1 MVLPMWY
8 RGDCL
13 DEIMEDLK
21 RFPVIPAIRDVS
33 RIDAA
38 VSKKSRCIFLL
49 TGNILNIKN
58 IVRRVK
64 SANRR
69 IFLHLDLLE
78 GISKNSMGIKYIAQ
92 EIKPDGV
99 ITTRANLINCAK
111 TEGLFT
117 IQRIFVLDSLAIDNA
132 VRSIK
137 NVNPDAIEIL
147 PAVIPK
153 IIRRVCQRT
162 RHPIIAGG
170 LIEDEQEVREALKE
184 GAWAISVTKEDIWNI
199 PFEDLE
205 IRRKSSLGE

>member
-1 MVLPMWY
+1 MH
-8 RGDCL
+8 
-13 DEIMEDLK
+13 EIMEDLK
-21 RFPVIPAIRDVS
+21 RFPVIPAIRDIS

-49 TGNILNIKN
+49 TGNILNVKD
-58 IVRRVK
+58 IVRHVK
-64 SANRR
+64 SADRR

-99 ITTRANLINCAK
+99 ITTRANLISCAK

-117 IQRIFVLDSLAIDNA
+117 IQRIFVLDSLAVDNA
-132 VRSIK
+132 ERSIK
-137 NVNPDAIEIL
+137 NINPDAIEIL

-153 IIRRVCQRT
+153 IIRRICQRV

-170 LIEDEQEVREALKE
+170 LIEDVQEVREALEE
-184 GAWAISVTKEDIWNI
+184 GALAISVTKEEIWNI

-205 IRRKSSLGE
+205 IRRKSFLGE

>member
-205 IRRKSSLGE
+205 IRRKSFLGG

>member
-1 MVLPMWY
+1 MCIRDSFLPTENLANTEKSQLSYWHSYCNNMSIPGCGHDMVLPMWY

-69 IFLHLDLLE
+69 IFLHLDL
-78 GISKNSMGIKYIAQ
+78 S
-92 EIKPDGV
+92 
-99 ITTRANLINCAK
+99 LIH
-111 TEGLFT
+111 
-117 IQRIFVLDSLAIDNA
+117 I
-132 VRSIK
+132 
-137 NVNPDAIEIL
+137 
-147 PAVIPK
+147 
-153 IIRRVCQRT
+153 
-162 RHPIIAGG
+162 
-170 LIEDEQEVREALKE
+170 
-184 GAWAISVTKEDIWNI
+184 
-199 PFEDLE
+199 
-205 IRRKSSLGE
+205 

>member
-1 MVLPMWY
+1 MHEV
-8 RGDCL
+8 
-13 DEIMEDLK
+13 MEDLK
-21 RFPVIPAIRDVS
+21 RFPVIPAIRDIS

-49 TGNILNIKN
+49 TGNILNVKD
-58 IVRRVK
+58 IVRHVK
-64 SANRR
+64 SADRR

-99 ITTRANLINCAK
+99 ITTRANLISCAK

-117 IQRIFVLDSLAIDNA
+117 IQRIFVLDSLAVDNA
-132 VRSIK
+132 ERSIK
-137 NVNPDAIEIL
+137 NINPDAIEIL

-153 IIRRVCQRT
+153 IIRRICQRV
-162 RHPIIAGG
+162 RHPVIAGG
-170 LIEDEQEVREALKE
+170 LIEDVQEVREALEE
-184 GAWAISVTKEDIWNI
+184 GAWAISVTKEEIWDI

-205 IRRKSSLGE
+205 IRRKSFLGK

>member
-1 MVLPMWY
+1 L
-8 RGDCL
+8 G
-13 DEIMEDLK
+13 EIMEDLK

-33 RIDAA
+33 RIDTAI
-38 VSKKSRCIFLL
+38 SIKSRCVFLL
-49 TGNILNIKN
+49 TGNILNIKD
-58 IVRRVK
+58 IVRRVQ
-64 SANRR
+64 SADRR

-117 IQRIFVLDSLAIDNA
+117 IQRIFVLDSLAIDTA
-132 VRSIK
+132 VKSIK

-153 IIRRVCQRT
+153 IIRRICQRT

-170 LIEDEQEVREALKE
+170 LIEDIQEVREALKE

-205 IRRKSSLGE
+205 IRRKSFLGE

>member
-1 MVLPMWY
+1 
-8 RGDCL
+8 
-13 DEIMEDLK
+13 MEDLK
-21 RFPVIPAIRDVS
+21 RFPVIPAIRDIN
-33 RIDAA
+33 RIDTAI
-38 VSKKSRCIFLL
+38 SIKSRCIFLL
-49 TGNILNIKN
+49 MGNILNIKD
-58 IVRRVK
+58 IVRCVK
-64 SANRR
+64 SADRR

-99 ITTRANLINCAK
+99 ITTRANLISCAK

-117 IQRIFVLDSLAIDNA
+117 IQRIFVLDSLAIDTA
-132 VRSIK
+132 VKSIK

-153 IIRRVCQRT
+153 IIRRICQRT

-170 LIEDEQEVREALKE
+170 LIEDIQEVREALKE

-205 IRRKSSLGE
+205 IRRKSFLGE

>member
-1 MVLPMWY
+1 MH
-8 RGDCL
+8 
-13 DEIMEDLK
+13 EIMEDLK
-21 RFPVIPAIRDVS
+21 RFPVIPAIRDIS

-49 TGNILNIKN
+49 TGNILNVKD
-58 IVRRVK
+58 IVKHVK
-64 SANRR
+64 SADRR

-99 ITTRANLINCAK
+99 ITTRANLISCAK

-117 IQRIFVLDSLAIDNA
+117 IQRIFVLDSLAVDTA
-132 VRSIK
+132 ERSIK
-137 NVNPDAIEIL
+137 NINPDAIEIL

-153 IIRRVCQRT
+153 IIRRICQRV
-162 RHPIIAGG
+162 RHPVIAGG
-170 LIEDEQEVREALKE
+170 LIEDVQEVKEALEE
-184 GAWAISVTKEDIWNI
+184 GAWAISVTKEEIWNI

-205 IRRKSSLGE
+205 IRRKSFLGK

>member
-1 MVLPMWY
+1 MH
-8 RGDCL
+8 
-13 DEIMEDLK
+13 EIMEDLK
-21 RFPVIPAIRDVS
+21 RFPVIPAIRDIS

-49 TGNILNIKN
+49 TGNILNVKD
-58 IVRRVK
+58 IVKHVK
-64 SANRR
+64 SADRR

-99 ITTRANLINCAK
+99 ITTRANLISCAK

-117 IQRIFVLDSLAIDNA
+117 IQRIFVLDSLAVDNA
-132 VRSIK
+132 ERSIK
-137 NVNPDAIEIL
+137 NINPDAIEIL

-153 IIRRVCQRT
+153 IIRRICQRG

-170 LIEDEQEVREALKE
+170 LIEDVQEVREALEE
-184 GAWAISVTKEDIWNI
+184 GALAISVTKEEIWNI

-205 IRRKSSLGE
+205 IRRKSFLGK

>member
-1 MVLPMWY
+1 MH
-8 RGDCL
+8 
-13 DEIMEDLK
+13 EIMEDLK
-21 RFPVIPAIRDVS
+21 RFPVIPAIRDIS

-49 TGNILNIKN
+49 TGNILNVKD
-58 IVRRVK
+58 IVRHVK
-64 SANRR
+64 SADRR

-78 GISKNSMGIKYIAQ
+78 GISKNSMGIRYIAQ

-99 ITTRANLINCAK
+99 ITTRANLISCAK

-117 IQRIFVLDSLAIDNA
+117 IQRIFVLDSLAVDNA
-132 VRSIK
+132 ERSIK
-137 NVNPDAIEIL
+137 NINPDAIEIL

-153 IIRRVCQRT
+153 IIRRICQRV

-170 LIEDEQEVREALKE
+170 LIEDVQEVREALEE
-184 GAWAISVTKEDIWNI
+184 GALAISVTKEEIWNI

-205 IRRKSSLGE
+205 IRRKSFLGE

>member
-117 IQRIFVLDSLAIDNA
+117 IQRIFVLDSLAIDTA
-132 VRSIK
+132 VKSIK

-153 IIRRVCQRT
+153 IIRRICQRT

-170 LIEDEQEVREALKE
+170 LIEDIQEVREALKE

-205 IRRKSSLGE
+205 IRRKSFLGE